1 MDSAGYRQQFNLA
14 GRTDRV
20 QQLSHVSLADG
31 ADNTLLGLEAGAK
44 VTGNTNT
51 FVGSRV
57 ARVAAYSSNN
67 VVVGARA
74 AEYLGSRTH
83 DNVILGHLA
92 GQQIVYS
99 ESNVLVGAE
108 AGRYVQRSVLCTLV
122 GFRAGGEM
130 ASGARNTFVGAQSG
144 YYSYNNSD
152 NVFVGDRA
160 GMNNRVGNRNTFI
173 GTGAGISATRG
184 NDSVLIGYYA
194 GATLMDA
201 DGSTIV
207 GQGAGSN
214 ASGGYN
220 TLLGSGVAEELDGN
234 ACVIVGYR
242 AAAHAAGNNTV
253 YVGAFAGNA
262 MRASETVA
270 VGYEALAG
278 GEGQYITVVGAS
290 AASSLHGN
298 NNTIAGSH
306 AWQMARGDYNSVVGS
321 RSFLLDA
328 ALYPGVALPA
338 NLTVTLSNCVV
349 IGEDISL
356 DLKKNETTQLTPW
369 QYANTAW
376 REFYL
381 SDGVYIGPHLRLRP
395 EDTNSV
401 LLQYGL
407 SDDNTKRIKLGD
419 SGSNVQ
425 LDITNIQNTIN
436 PASLG
441 NDYDLPQASHSIPI
455 SSADT
460 PSGLI
465 KITAKNAD
473 GTKCGNLL
481 LSYTTTN
488 TLNVYVVY
496 TDNVSGINIDAI
508 VDGGVLKI
516 RTDEDMSVN
525 YQFCGFQTAG
535 GGGSGEITQA
545 INIGAQS
552 EGVWMIAVSN
562 ALKTKFGVMLLA
574 FYKGAT
580 LDAEEL
586 LTHQTGDWTGRFRSQ
601 VSGTDLAVV
610 TDYDVVINKADDL
623 TGSASAIAATAGGTG
638 PWDLTVNVSSYDS
651 EMFVVSIR
659 KTPKFGT
666 ALLSYTR
673 GANPTVVLV
682 ASHHTPDMAAPTA
695 AIVGGNVRV
704 YVDSSGYSGAYARV
718 GYPSA

>member
-1 MDSAGYRQQFNLA
+1 MDSSGYRQQLSLS

-20 QQLSHVSLADG
+20 QQLAHVSLADG
-31 ADNTLLGLEAGAK
+31 ADNTLVGLDAGAK
-44 VTGNTNT
+44 ASGRQNT

-57 ARVAAYSSNN
+57 ARVSSTTSNTN
-67 VVVGARA
+67 VVVGAQA
-74 AEYLGSRTH
+74 AEFLGARSS
-83 DNVILGHLA
+83 DNVVAGALA
-92 GQQIVYS
+92 GQRLQYS
-99 ESNVLVGAE
+99 SQNVVLGAE
-108 AGRYVQRSVLCTLV
+108 AGRYMNQSVQCTVV

-130 ASGARNTFVGAQSG
+130 AAGARNTFVGAQSG

-160 GMNNRVGNRNTFI
+160 GMNNRVGHRNTFI

-234 ACVIVGYR
+234 ACVAVGYR

-253 YVGAFAGNA
+253 YVGALAGNA

-270 VGYEALAG
+270 VGYEALAS

-290 AASSLHGN
+290 AASSLNGN

-306 AWQMARGDYNSVVGS
+306 AWQVARGDYNSVLGS
-321 RSFLLDA
+321 RSFLLDP

-356 DLKKNETTQLTPW
+356 DLTKNGDTQLTPW

-376 REFYL
+376 REFRL
-381 SDGVYIGPHLRLRP
+381 DDGVYIGPHLLLRP

-407 SDDNTKRIKLGD
+407 GDKKRIKLGD
-419 SGSNVQ
+419 SGTNVQ
-425 LDITNIQNTIN
+425 LDVTAIQDSIN
-436 PASLG
+436 PASVG
-441 NDYDLPQASHSIPI
+441 NDYDLPKASHPI
-455 SSADT
+455 SISSTDT

-481 LSYTTTN
+481 LSYTTWD

-496 TDNVSGINIDAI
+496 TDNVSGITLDA
-508 VDGGVLKI
+508 VVEGGKLYI

-525 YQFCGFQTAG
+525 YQFCGFQTPG

-545 INIGAQS
+545 ITIGAQT

-562 ALKTKFGVMLLA
+562 ALKTKYGVMLLA

-610 TDYDVVINKADDL
+610 TDYDVVIDKADDL

-638 PWDLTVNVSSYDS
+638 PWYLTVNVSSYDS

-659 KTPKFGT
+659 NNPKFGT

-682 ASHHTPDMAAPTA
+682 ASHHTRDMAAPTA

-704 YVDSSGYSGAYARV
+704 YVDSAGYTGAYARV

>member
-99 ESNVLVGAE
+99 ESNVVVGAE

-160 GMNNRVGNRNTFI
+160 GMNNRVGHRNTFV

-270 VGYEALAG
+270 VGYEALAS

-290 AASSLHGN
+290 AALSLHGN

-306 AWQMARGDYNSVVGS
+306 AWQVARGDYNSVFGS
-321 RSFLLDA
+321 RTFLLDPT
-328 ALYPGVALPA
+328 LYPDVALPA

-349 IGEDISL
+349 IGEDITL
-356 DLKKNETTQLTPW
+356 DMRKDADTQATPW
-369 QYANTAW
+369 QYPGNLVW
-376 REFYL
+376 REFHL
-381 SDGVYIGPHLRLRP
+381 RDSVYIGPHLRLRP
-395 EDTNSV
+395 TDDNSV
-401 LLQYGL
+401 LLQYGEL
-407 SDDNTKRIKLGD
+407 ADQRIQLGQ
-419 SGSNVQ
+419 GTTNVV
-425 LDITNIQNTIN
+425 LDISDLKSKVN
-436 PASLG
+436 PADVG
-441 NDYDLPQASHSIPI
+441 ADYDAPAASHTIPI
-455 SSADT
+455 SSTTT

-465 KITAKNAD
+465 KVTAKNSD
-473 GTKCGNLL
+473 GTKCGNML
-481 LSYTTTN
+481 LSFTTN
-488 TLNVYVVY
+488 PLSVYVVY
-496 TDNVSGINIDAI
+496 IDNASGMVLDAI
-508 VDGGVLKI
+508 ADSGVLKV
-516 RTDEDMSVN
+516 RTDADVSVN
-525 YQFCGFQTAG
+525 FQGCGFQTSG
-535 GGGSGEITQA
+535 GGGGGEITQP
-545 INIGAQS
+545 ITIGVQT
-552 EGVWMIAVSN
+552 EGVWMIAVSDS
-562 ALKTKFGVMLLA
+562 KYTKFGVMLLA
-574 FYKGAT
+574 FYNGGAT

-586 LTHQTGDWTGRFRSQ
+586 LTHQTGAWTGRFRSQ
-601 VSGTDLAVV
+601 VTGGGLAVI

-623 TGSASAIAATAGGTG
+623 TGSAVAVSVSGAGTG
-638 PWDLTVNVSSYDS
+638 PWYLPINVSSYDS

-659 KTPKFGT
+659 NNPKFGT

-673 GANPTVVLV
+673 CANPTVVLV

-695 AIVGGNVRV
+695 AIVDGNVRV
-704 YVDSSGYSGAYARV
+704 YVDSAGYTGAYARV

>member
-99 ESNVLVGAE
+99 ESNVVVGAE

-160 GMNNRVGNRNTFI
+160 GMNNRVGHRNTFV

-234 ACVIVGYR
+234 ACVVVGYR

-270 VGYEALAG
+270 VGYEALAS
-278 GEGQYITVVGAS
+278 GEGQYVTVVGAS

-306 AWQMARGDYNSVVGS
+306 AWQVARGDYNSVIGS
-321 RSFLLDA
+321 RSFLLDR
-328 ALYPGVALPA
+328 ALYPDVDLPA

-356 DLKKNETTQLTPW
+356 DLTKNADTQLTPW

-376 REFYL
+376 REFKL
-381 SDGVYIGPHLRLRP
+381 SDGVYIGPHLLLRP
-395 EDTNSV
+395 EDNNSV
-401 LLQYGL
+401 LLQYGIG
-407 SDDNTKRIKLGD
+407 NAKRIKLGD
-419 SGSNVQ
+419 SGTNVQ
-425 LDITNIQNTIN
+425 LDITAIQNTIN
-436 PASLG
+436 PATVG
-441 NDYDLPQASHSIPI
+441 NDYDLPKTSHLIAIKST
-455 SSADT
+455 DT

-481 LSYTTTN
+481 LSYTTSG

-496 TDNVSGINIDAI
+496 VDKDVSGITLDAI
-508 VDGGVLKI
+508 VDGGKLYI

-525 YQFCGFQTAG
+525 YQFCGFQTAS

-545 INIGAQS
+545 INIGVES

-562 ALKTKFGVMLLA
+562 ALKTKYGVMLLA

-610 TDYDVVINKADDL
+610 TDYDVIIDKADDL
-623 TGSASAIAATAGGTG
+623 TGSASPIAATPGGTG
-638 PWDLTVNVSSYDS
+638 PWYLIVNVSGYYS
-651 EMFVVSIR
+651 EMFVVRIR
-659 KTPKFGT
+659 NSPKYGT

-695 AIVGGNVRV
+695 AIVDGNVRV
-704 YVDSSGYSGAYARV
+704 YVDSAGYSGIYARV